1 MWKLMSVVYWGEVP
15 LGTWQLSVLDKR
27 DNGLDG
33 NLSAF
38 ILAMYGKCAASASS
52 TTYQDF
58 DSECATSQIPSSAPT
73 SAPSSA
79 PSNAPSS
86 APTSATTTL
95 ATDGDDNDTTTTLAT
110 VSGSFV
116 LTAESGTRAV
126 LCQASNLAVGG
137 RTYTAVEDAFNMS
150 VVSLEDIV
158 TLTLSC
164 PETTLRRECRLQE
177 ESFEISFQAAF
188 SDTSSADTFSSELTD
203 ASTASDLGSH
213 FESLV
218 SEIFNF
224 SVSATVAVTADD
236 DNDGESSGVF
246 GNGERVAAYFVLSV
260 MGFFM

>member
-1 MWKLMSVVYWGEVP
+1 
-15 LGTWQLSVLDKR
+15 LDKR

-33 NLSAF
+33 NLSVF

-58 DSECATSQIPSSAPT
+58 DSECATSQMPSSAPT

-79 PSNAPSS
+79 PWNAPSS

-95 ATDGDDNDTTTTLAT
+95 ATD
-110 VSGSFV
+110 SGSFV
-116 LTAESGTRAV
+116 LTAESGAV

-137 RTYTAVEDAFNMS
+137 RTYTAVEDAFNRS

-164 PETTLRRECRLQE
+164 PETTLRRERRLQE
-177 ESFEISFQAAF
+177 ESFEISFQASF
-188 SDTSSADTFSSELTD
+188 SGTSSADTFSSELTD
-203 ASTASDLGSH
+203 ASTPSDLGSH

-246 GNGERVAAYFVLSV
+246 GIGERVGTYFVLSV
-260 MGFFM
+260 MGFFMCLVMSIVRFFCFDEHGH